1 MHEGDGRCYT
11 HGFEAAENRCRHC
24 GHEYCS
30 ECLVYAFGASKPP
43 YCISCALTAAGVR
56 SNAARRPSLS
66 KREIRKM
73 DKERRKAEKSQKD
86 APKVEVSTA
95 PVVEIIETPPEEE
108 NPFAWADDPDSGQRV
123 PF

>member
-1 MHEGDGRCYT
+1 MDGRCHV
-11 HGFEAAENRCRHC
+11 HGFELAENRCRNC
-24 GHEYCS
+24 GFEFCS

-43 YCISCALTAAGVR
+43 YCISCALAAAGVR

-73 DKERRKAEKSQKD
+73 EKERRKAEKSQKE
-86 APKVEVSTA
+86 APPRVEVAVS
-95 PVVEIIETPPEEE
+95 PVVQVVDDEPEEE
-108 NPFAWADDPDSGQRV
+108 NPFAWADDPDSGQRI